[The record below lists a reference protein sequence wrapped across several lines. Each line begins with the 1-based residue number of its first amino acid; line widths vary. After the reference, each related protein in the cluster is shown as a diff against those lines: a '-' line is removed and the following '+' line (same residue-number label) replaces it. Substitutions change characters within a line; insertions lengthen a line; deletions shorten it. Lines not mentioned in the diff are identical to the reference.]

1 MICQEMEINS
11 NVRKKSNPWE
21 KYPTS
26 MEDYQANRPWFDWMA
41 SLGAY
46 DDDAI
51 ENDDDDD
58 FDDDDE

>member
-1 MICQEMEINS
+1 MYA
-11 NVRKKSNPWE
+11 KKSNPWE

-46 DDDAI
+46 DKDAI

-58 FDDDDE
+58 DDFDDDDDDDDE